1 MIRREL
7 TKQEI
12 QFIIDLYLD
21 GYSISKVAKEAHVCR
36 DYVKDILLE
45 HSIEIRDKKTQAS
58 LRAES
63 VKKTCL
69 KKYGVEN
76 AFQAD

>member
-1 MIRREL
+1 MNRREL
-7 TKQEI
+7 TEQEI
-12 QFIIDLYLD
+12 QFIINLYLE
-21 GYSISKVAKEAHVCR
+21 GYSISKVATEAHVCR

-45 HSIEIRDKKTQAS
+45 HNIEIRNKETQAS

-76 AFQAD
+76 TFQTD